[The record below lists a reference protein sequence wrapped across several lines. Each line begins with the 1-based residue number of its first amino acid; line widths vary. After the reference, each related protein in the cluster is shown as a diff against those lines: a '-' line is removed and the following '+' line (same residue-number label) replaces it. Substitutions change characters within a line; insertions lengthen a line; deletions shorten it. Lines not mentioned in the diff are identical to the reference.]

1 MNLPALPPVQTT
13 MSSCT
18 QPHGAV
24 DTLDDLN
31 FYPFGG
37 PQEPGPL
44 PRPVFCEL
52 GVVTLGQRGEFISRR
67 PYSSDETKTLW
78 AEHDIR
84 HGIRIPAQPQTCLA
98 P

>member
-1 MNLPALPPVQTT
+1 MP
-13 MSSCT
+13 SCT
-18 QPHGAV
+18 QPHGFI
-24 DTLDDLN
+24 DTLDDLD

-78 AEHDIR
+78 AEHEIR
-84 HGIRIPAQPQTCLA
+84 HGIRTPEQPQTCFAL
-98 P
+98 

>member
-1 MNLPALPPVQTT
+1 
-13 MSSCT
+13 MSENT
-18 QPHGAV
+18 QRHGLI
-24 DTLDDLN
+24 DTIDELD

-44 PRPVFCEL
+44 PRPQFCEL

-67 PYSSDETKTLW
+67 PYTSEETRAVW
-78 AEHDIR
+78 AEHVLR
-84 HGIRIPAQPQTCLA
+84 HGLDRHPQPQTCLA

>member
-1 MNLPALPPVQTT
+1 

-24 DTLDDLN
+24 ETIDELD

-52 GVVTLGQRGEFISRR
+52 GVVTLGKRGEFISRR
-67 PYSSDETKTLW
+67 PFSSDETKALW
-78 AEHDIR
+78 AEHAIR
-84 HGIRIPAQPQTCLA
+84 HGLIARPQTCLVS
-98 P
+98 